1 MPIFLRYRII
11 APCYYAIST
20 NYAVAK
26 AVAIKS
32 PGAYHPSKGHFYWI
46 LKIIFHWRH
55 FYIYLTHY
63 LRYRNGRPLK
73 FFVRQCRICVCIM
86 HIPVVILLNKKYHIK
101 IKDIWI
107 ISFDSISHFSL
118 PIVILIEKYLWCYF
132 Y

>member
-1 MPIFLRYRII
+1 MPIFLRTRII

-20 NYAVAK
+20 HYTVAK

-32 PGAYHPSKGHFYWI
+32 PSAYHRSKGPFYWI

-55 FYIYLTHY
+55 FYIYLSHY
-63 LRYRNGRPLK
+63 LRYRNGRPFK
-73 FFVRQCRICVCIM
+73 FFVRQCRICMCIM

-101 IKDIWI
+101 IKDIYLWI

-118 PIVILIEKYLWCYF
+118 QSSSSAIYY
-132 Y
+132 